1 MTTQDEEYTLL
12 RSAVLQN
19 AASIRSARERAE
31 QRQEAYLAEAQK
43 LSHTGS
49 FGWKVATGQI
59 VWSEETFRI
68 FQFDRAT
75 EPTVERVLQR
85 AHPED
90 AALLKRTIERAS
102 QDGKDF
108 EHEYRLVMPDGLVK
122 HVHVVARASSDASG
136 ELEFVGAVM
145 DVTEQHRAEDVLR
158 EQASLL
164 DLTHDTVFVRDMNDT
179 ITYWN
184 RGAEQLYGRDSGQA
198 VGKTTHQR
206 LQTSYPAPL
215 LELNA
220 ALLRTGRWEGE
231 VTHTKRDG
239 AQVVVAT
246 RWALQRDERG
256 NAVAVLETNNDITEG
271 KRSEAELLRQT
282 ALLDEL
288 FVGGPDA
295 VALSSLEKRVVRV
308 NREFG
313 ALFGYSEEEM
323 VGVSLADLI
332 VPDDEL
338 ERSLA
343 ARARAHSSV
352 GRVAFE
358 GVRRR
363 KDGTLIQVSIK
374 GGPIVLR
381 GQPIGYYAIYR
392 DITERKRA
400 EAALRL
406 SEERYALAVQASGEG
421 HWDWNI
427 ETDEFY
433 ASPRYLEIGGFP
445 PDFQFLRR
453 EDVVDRIPFHPEDRP
468 KYDAAVAAHFAGAT
482 PRVDVM
488 IRITPHGDTRWL
500 HVIGMCLRDASG
512 KPVRWAGSVND
523 VTARMRAEEALR
535 LSEER
540 YALAML
546 AAEDAHWD
554 WVVGTDQYYLSPR
567 TVDLFG
573 LPPDTVFTSRE
584 DYLARTPLVRED
596 LEKWQSAVAELFAG
610 TGSRLSR
617 ELRAIVR
624 GEIRWLQHIGVCVRD
639 ASGQPLRWAGTAR
652 DITARRRPEEALR
665 LSEERYAR
673 AMEGSDAGHWE
684 WNLVT
689 GELFVSER
697 AREMLALPPGGLPAR
712 RDEIMALVP
721 QHPDDL
727 AGL

>member
-246 RWALQRDERG
+246 RWALQRDARG
-256 NAVAVLETNNDITEG
+256 NAVAVLETNNDITERR
-271 KRSEAELLRQT
+271 RSEAELLRQT

-295 VALSSLEKRVVRV
+295 VALSSPEKRVVRV

-313 ALFGYSEEEM
+313 ALFGYSEEEV
-323 VGVSLADLI
+323 VGASLADLI

-343 ARARAHSSV
+343 ARARARSSV

-381 GQPIGYYAIYR
+381 GQPIGYYAMYR
-392 DITERKRA
+392 DITQRK
-400 EAALRL
+400 
-406 SEERYALAVQASGEG
+406 
-421 HWDWNI
+421 
-427 ETDEFY
+427 
-433 ASPRYLEIGGFP
+433 
-445 PDFQFLRR
+445 
-453 EDVVDRIPFHPEDRP
+453 
-468 KYDAAVAAHFAGAT
+468 
-482 PRVDVM
+482 
-488 IRITPHGDTRWL
+488 
-500 HVIGMCLRDASG
+500 
-512 KPVRWAGSVND
+512 
-523 VTARMRAEEALR
+523 RAEEALR

-567 TVDLFG
+567 TLDLFG
-573 LPPDTVFTSRE
+573 LPPDTVFISRE

-596 LEKWQSAVAELFAG
+596 LETWQRAMAELFAG
-610 TGSRLSR
+610 TGSRLSM
-617 ELRAIVR
+617 ELRAVVR

-639 ASGQPLRWAGTAR
+639 VSGRPVRWSGTAR
-652 DITARRRPEEALR
+652 DITERRRMEEELR